1 VKRLR
6 WDPDEHERG
15 SLPKHPYRDTA
26 IVYAVMA
33 LIVIG
38 LTALTGGSV
47 VRSVVIAG
55 LVYVVATA
63 WSWLNWRR
71 RLRELERKRTEP

>member
-6 WDPDEHERG
+6 WDRDDDERG
-15 SLPKHPYRDTA
+15 TLPKHPYRDTA

-47 VRSVVIAG
+47 VRSVVIAA

-63 WSWLNWRR
+63 WSWLTWRR
-71 RLRELERKRTEP
+71 RLRDVERKRSAP